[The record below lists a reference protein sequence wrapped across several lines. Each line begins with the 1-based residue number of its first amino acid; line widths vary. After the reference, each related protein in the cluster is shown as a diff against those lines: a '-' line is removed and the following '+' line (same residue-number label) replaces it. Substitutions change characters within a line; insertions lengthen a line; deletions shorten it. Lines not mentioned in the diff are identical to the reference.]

1 MTTNKPGL
9 TSGAGQVFVD
19 KTKTIQPS
27 TYKQLPLSVRIVP
40 HEPSLRLV
48 RVIMTLTNIHTRRL
62 ARSHSFIH
70 HSGHRFTYIRP
81 TDRPRPV
88 QSENFR
94 SVICSTDR
102 FVRTHRQTRQTAKR
116 TD

>member
-27 TYKQLPLSVRIVP
+27 AYKQLPLSVRIVP

-70 HSGHRFTYIRP
+70 HFTYIRP
-81 TDRPRPV
+81 T
-88 QSENFR
+88 SAGW
-94 SVICSTDR
+94 TD
-102 FVRTHRQTRQTAKR
+102 
-116 TD
+116 